1 VGHGVETDGQ
11 IYCCVHCAR
20 TAGKTQLKDRA

>member
-1 VGHGVETDGQ
+1 VEADGQ
-11 IYCCVHCAR
+11 VFCCAHCAR

>member
-1 VGHGVETDGQ
+1 VEADGQ

>member
-1 VGHGVETDGQ
+1 VEAGGK
-11 IYCCVHCAR
+11 IFCCVHCAR